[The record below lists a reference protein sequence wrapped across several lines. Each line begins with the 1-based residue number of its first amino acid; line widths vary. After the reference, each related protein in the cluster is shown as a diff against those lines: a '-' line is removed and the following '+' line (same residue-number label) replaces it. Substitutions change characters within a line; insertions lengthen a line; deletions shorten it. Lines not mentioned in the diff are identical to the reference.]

1 MNSNNNRHPTGVHRR
16 SLLVFSMTS
25 LGLVSSVFAVGRK
38 PIAAAAPFVLP
49 KLKWMPSQLHSFIKA
64 LPKEARLTLKK
75 SVGLL
80 PAVATVAWLETSDQD
95 AKDIQ
100 KQVLWLSSNI
110 LTYPFKSASDQDYH
124 SLVNWVSVE
133 AGVSNPIVNS
143 APTFTLERELFKM
156 LFAQLWDKMTAKQRE
171 ELLTKVDSAG
181 LIKGKAAVAAM
192 GGAGALAAL
201 STTVAFTGFA
211 FYTTMSVAIASI
223 ASAVGVVLPFAV
235 YGSAAS
241 LIGILTGPIGWAI
254 MGLSAIG
261 GMALAGRANLQK
273 TTAFVAQIHA
283 LKVEA
288 LAAAGIPEKSIFTK

>member
-1 MNSNNNRHPTGVHRR
+1 MNINHQPPGIRRR
-16 SLLVFSMTS
+16 SLVIFSMS
-25 LGLVSSVFAVGRK
+25 CIGLVSNVFAAGRK

-49 KLKWMPSQLHSFIKA
+49 KLKWTPNHLHGFIKA
-64 LPKEARLTLKK
+64 LPKDARLTLKK
-75 SVGLL
+75 SLEVL
-80 PAVATVAWLETSDQD
+80 PSGATVANLMSGDQD

-100 KQVLWLSSNI
+100 KRVLWLSSNI
-110 LTYPFKSASDQDYH
+110 LTYPFKTVSNLDYH
-124 SLVNWVSVE
+124 AMVTWVAAE
-133 AGVSNPIVNS
+133 AGVNKPILNS
-143 APTFTLERELFKM
+143 ASTFTLERELFKM

-171 ELLTKVDSAG
+171 DLLKKVDSAG
-181 LIKGKAAVAAM
+181 LIKDKAAMAAL

-211 FYTTMSVAIASI
+211 FYTTMSVAIASV
-223 ASAVGVVLPFAV
+223 AGAMGVVLPFAV

-241 LIGILTGPIGWAI
+241 LIGILSGPIGWAI
-254 MGLSAIG
+254 MGISAIG

-288 LAAAGIPEKSIFTK
+288 LAAAGVPEKSVF